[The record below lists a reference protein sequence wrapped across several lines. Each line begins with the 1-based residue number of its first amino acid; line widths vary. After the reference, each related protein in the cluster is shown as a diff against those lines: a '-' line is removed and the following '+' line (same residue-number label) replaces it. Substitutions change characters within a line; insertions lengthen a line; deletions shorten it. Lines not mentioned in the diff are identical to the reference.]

1 MSPSKTTGRM
11 APSAPSAS
19 QSGKPNC
26 GKLAII
32 VLGVLRTLSRESR
45 WSLIELAEG
54 RILKVRSCLS
64 RFMQTG
70 DRYDANKI
78 KCETGLGFS
87 RDESFKSVWSHFGS
101 QQPQSGLIWT
111 CKALLRL
118 KGFDDFK

>member
-1 MSPSKTTGRM
+1 MSQEADVSEQDDRTDG
-11 APSAPSAS
+11 SFGSF
-19 QSGKPNC
+19 GKPERQAELC
-26 GKLAII
+26 
-32 VLGVLRTLSRESR
+32 R

-118 KGFDDFK
+118 KGSDDFK